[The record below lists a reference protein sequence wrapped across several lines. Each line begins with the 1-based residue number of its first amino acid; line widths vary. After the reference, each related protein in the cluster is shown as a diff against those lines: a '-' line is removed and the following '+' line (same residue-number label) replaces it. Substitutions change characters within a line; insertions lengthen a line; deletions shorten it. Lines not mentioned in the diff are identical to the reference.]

1 MKKLLCL
8 AAALLLAGS
17 VLAGYSRMTA
27 PVSQSSAQTTTT
39 TTVPAM
45 DKQAVKEAFRA
56 YLTELYPYPDSLWL
70 EEARL
75 DGIQLLGMSN
85 GWTICQYTAPI
96 ITNATILFTL
106 DGYTFYKNNGPL
118 GLYAV
123 KGNTV
128 LLLQEAYDQQLIN
141 IAEVYRMV
149 PAFMQRG
156 EPTARPPG

>member
-1 MKKLLCL
+1 MKRLLCL
-8 AAALLLAGS
+8 AAALLLAGG
-17 VLAGYSRMTA
+17 VLAGCSRMAA
-27 PVSQSSAQTTTT
+27 PESEAAAQTTTT
-39 TTVPAM
+39 AVSAM

-141 IAEVYRMV
+141 VAEVYRMV

-156 EPTARPPG
+156 EPTARPSG